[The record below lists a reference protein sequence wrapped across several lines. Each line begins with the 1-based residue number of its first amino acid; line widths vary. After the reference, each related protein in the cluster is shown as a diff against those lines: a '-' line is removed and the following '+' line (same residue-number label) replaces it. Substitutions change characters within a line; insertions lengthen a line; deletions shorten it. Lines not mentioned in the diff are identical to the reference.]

1 MVLGI
6 AVVRENSRK
15 PKDPWFA
22 LGPGQP
28 LEKSPCAHV
37 GGHFVNAELLNKDTS
52 VVTPKIFSV
61 EGYQSSEHSMNK
73 DRTTGKRKM
82 VTD

>member
-6 AVVRENSRK
+6 AVVRENSPK

-28 LEKSPCAHV
+28 LEKKPLCARV
-37 GGHFVNAELLNKDTS
+37 RALCQLLLNKDTS
-52 VVTPKIFSV
+52 VVTPKIFFPW
-61 EGYQSSEHSMNK
+61 NDIK
-73 DRTTGKRKM
+73 ALNTR
-82 VTD
+82 